1 MQSLSDDF
9 AAMQA
14 GVDRVAAQVAGVP
27 VADVMLLRMIKH
39 LGTAMA
45 ARMERVLQPHGLAET
60 DFSALMQLFSSPDR
74 SASPGELC
82 GLIAQRP
89 TNMTRIADALVR
101 KGLATRRPGTVDRR
115 RVVLRITA
123 AGERFVRALL
133 PQMIPELE
141 AGFAGL
147 GARDKQQLDRLLR
160 RLAASIDATAQ
171 DTAR

>member
-14 GVDRVAAQVAGVP
+14 GIDRVATRVTGVP
-27 VADVMLLRMIKH
+27 TADVLLLRMIKH
-39 LGTAMA
+39 L
-45 ARMERVLQPHGLAET
+45 
-60 DFSALMQLFSSPDR
+60 SSPDGN
-74 SASPGELC
+74 ASPGELC

-89 TNMTRIADALVR
+89 TNMTRITDALVR

-115 RVVLRITA
+115 RVVLRITP

-133 PQMIPELE
+133 PQMIAEL
-141 AGFAGL
+141 ATGFAGL
-147 GARDKQQLDRLLR
+147 GTRDKQHLGRLLR

-171 DTAR
+171 DPPR

>member
-14 GVDRVAAQVAGVP
+14 GIDRVATRVTGVP
-27 VADVMLLRMIKH
+27 TADVLLLRMIKH
-39 LGTAMA
+39 LGTAMT

-60 DFSALMQLFSSPDR
+60 DFSALMQLFSSPDGN
-74 SASPGELC
+74 ASPGELC

-89 TNMTRIADALVR
+89 TNMTRITDALVR

-115 RVVLRITA
+115 RVVLRITP

-133 PQMIPELE
+133 PQMIPEL
-141 AGFAGL
+141 ATGFAGL
-147 GARDKQQLDRLLR
+147 GTRDKQQLGRLLR

-171 DTAR
+171 DPPR

>member
-1 MQSLSDDF
+1 MQSLSSDF

-14 GVDRVAAQVAGVP
+14 GIDRVAARIVGVP
-27 VADVMLLRMIKH
+27 VADVLLLRMIKH
-39 LGTAMA
+39 LATTMT

-60 DFSALMQLFSSPDR
+60 DFSALMQLFSSADG

-89 TNMTRIADALVR
+89 TNMTRITDALVR
-101 KGLATRRPGTVDRR
+101 KRLVTRRPDSADRR
-115 RVVLRITA
+115 RVALRITP
-123 AGERFVRALL
+123 AGVRFVHSLL
-133 PQMIPELE
+133 PEMIAGLE

-160 RLAASIDATAQ
+160 RLAASIDATNQ
-171 DTAR
+171 DTPR